1 MQFLQEGIE
10 GFLKAL
16 RKLPKQVRSMPVAF
30 HLETKMKAFRD
41 SIPLLLDLKN
51 EALRERFALIY
62 LNPFSIY
69 MKILFVLL
77 ELLILVTGVVPCPAA

>member
-1 MQFLQEGIE
+1 
-10 GFLKAL
+10 
-16 RKLPKQVRSMPVAF
+16 MPVAF

-62 LNPFSIY
+62 FNPFSIY
-69 MKILFVLL
+69 RKILLVLL
-77 ELLILVTGVVPCPAA
+77 GLLISVTGVMPCPAA